1 MIFINKNG
9 IYVEVNKNNFYN
21 DNEYI
26 KKILDIKNKTLNIKK
41 NNIENHILDLT
52 KKKVE
57 IM

>member
-1 MIFINKNG
+1 MIFVNKNG

>member
-1 MIFINKNG
+1 MIFGKKNG

>member
-9 IYVEVNKNNFYN
+9 IYVKVNKNNFYN

>member
-41 NNIENHILDLT
+41 
-52 KKKVE
+52 K
-57 IM
+57 